1 MPVVEA
7 WPDCH
12 CGSSGPRGRRIATRI
27 YAIHLARFKSRATAS
42 ASLSPPLTAGYDA
55 GYGDGANMLRRHF
68 LKAAGGTVVLPTLP
82 TFAWADAYPSRPVRI
97 IAGFAAGGG
106 VDITARLIGQW
117 LNERLG
123 QPFVTENRTGAD
135 GNIATEAVVNAAADG
150 YTLLL
155 ATLPNAVNASLY
167 PHLKFDFLRDIAPVA
182 GVIRVPLV
190 VLVNPA
196 VPVSSIPEL
205 IAYAKADPGKLNL
218 ASAGTGSAPHMA
230 AELFNSMAGISM
242 LHVPC
247 RGQGP
252 ALTDLIGGQVQIL
265 FGAAPGTVDY
275 IKTGKLR
282 ALAVTS
288 ATSAEVL
295 KDLPTI
301 ASSVPGYDAGQWY
314 GIAAPKNTAAD
325 IIGRL
330 NKEINAA
337 FTDATMTSRFAAISG
352 EPIGGTP
359 EQFGKLIADETG
371 KWAKVVKFA
380 GIRID

>member
-1 MPVVEA
+1 MQ
-7 WPDCH
+7 
-12 CGSSGPRGRRIATRI
+12 
-27 YAIHLARFKSRATAS
+27 
-42 ASLSPPLTAGYDA
+42 
-55 GYGDGANMLRRHF
+55 RRHF
-68 LKAAGGTVVLPTLP
+68 LELAAGAGLWPAVPLI
-82 TFAWADAYPSRPVRI
+82 ARADTYPSRPVRI

-106 VDITARLIGQW
+106 VDISARLIGQW

-135 GNIATEAVVNAAADG
+135 GNIATEAVVNAAPDG

-182 GVIRVPLV
+182 GIIRVPMV
-190 VLVNPA
+190 VLLHPSVPA
-196 VPVSSIPEL
+196 ASIPEL
-205 IAYAKADPGKLNL
+205 IAYAKANPGKLNL

-230 AELFNSMAGISM
+230 AELFNYMADISM
-242 LHVPC
+242 LHVPY

-252 ALTDLIGGQVQIL
+252 ALSDLIGGQVQIL
-265 FGAAPGTVDY
+265 FAAAPGTVDY
-275 IKTGKLR
+275 IRSGKLR

-301 ASSVPGYDAGQWY
+301 ASSVPGYDASQWY
-314 GIAAPKNTAAD
+314 GIAAPKNTSAD
-325 IIGRL
+325 IVERL

-337 FTDATMTSRFAAISG
+337 FADPTMRSRFAAISG
-352 EPIGGTP
+352 ESIGGTP
-359 EQFGKLIADETG
+359 EQFGKLISEETR
-371 KWAKVVKFA
+371 KWAEVVKFA
-380 GIRID
+380 GIKIE